1 MDFLREVSQIDQSVK
16 SGELN
21 QAGMLQMPATGEA
34 ILFALETDN
43 REGRNY
49 LQFYMTLP
57 GSRDYRRWDV
67 RCPSSGDPDNAKW
80 MGMQNIYNTLFGV
93 LKRDPKSMLVD
104 KCFEEIIERLKT
116 NSIKISYTTEE
127 TSYIGQ
133 RGARAGKEVK
143 STFLRT
149 ITGVSMIPKIDIVIK
164 PKETQPAQSSSSWGQ
179 PSGGGFGGSE
189 EVPF

>member
-1 MDFLREVSQIDQSVK
+1 MNFLSEVSQIDQSVK

-21 QAGMLQMPATGEA
+21 QAGMLPMPPSGEA
-34 ILFALETDN
+34 ILFHVDTDN

-49 LQFYMTLP
+49 IQFFLTLP

-67 RCPSSGDPDNAKW
+67 RCPSAGDADNAKW

-104 KCFEEIIERLKT
+104 KCFEELQAKLKE
-116 NSIKISYTTEE
+116 SSVKISYVTEE

-133 RGARAGKEVK
+133 RGKNAGKEVK
-143 STFLRT
+143 SAFLRS
-149 ITGVSMIPKIDIVIK
+149 ITGLAMVPKVTIDVK
-164 PKETQPAQSSSSWGQ
+164 PKAEPQASQSNWGQ
-179 PSGGGFGGSE
+179 PAGGGFGGSE